1 MILEDIL
8 RQAFRAILGHRQRS
22 GLTMLGI
29 VIGIASVILLTS
41 LGEGARL
48 YILTQFTQFGTNLVA
63 VSPGKATTTG
73 MPGAVGGTIHP
84 LTLSD
89 VEALERVRGVEKTA
103 PLVMGAAPIR
113 YEGKERSSY
122 VYGVTAAVPDVW
134 RMGVRVGRFLPQGD
148 VRTGSAMTVL
158 GPTLKRELFGERNA
172 LGEHVRIAGQRFLV
186 IGITQSKG
194 QFLGF
199 DVDDAAYLPVSVA
212 MPMFNRD
219 DLLEI
224 DVLVSN
230 ASVVDS
236 VVSRMRRTLV
246 ARHSGEED
254 FTITTQT
261 GMLETLGRIIRI
273 ISLAVAGIGAI
284 SLLVG
289 AIGILTMMWIS
300 VHERTSEI
308 GLAKAIGATPRQILW
323 LFLCEAVMLSTAG
336 GVVGLLAGMGLARVI
351 HLLIPAL
358 PVHTPLGF
366 VLLALA
372 VSLVVGLASG
382 ILPARRAA
390 ALDPVVALGA
400 E

>member
-8 RQAFRAILGHRQRS
+8 RQALRAILGHRQRS

-41 LGEGARL
+41 LGEGTRL
-48 YILTQFTQFGTNLVA
+48 YILTQFTQFGTNLVS
-63 VSPGKATTTG
+63 VSPGKVTTTG
-73 MPGAVGGTIHP
+73 MPGAIGGTIHP
-84 LTLSD
+84 LTLGD
-89 VEALERVRGVEKTA
+89 VEALERVRGVEKTV
-103 PLVMGAAPIR
+103 PVVMGAAPIR

-122 VYGVTAAVPDVW
+122 VYGVTAAVPEVW
-134 RMGVRVGRFLPQGD
+134 RMGVRVGRFLPEGD
-148 VRTGSAMTVL
+148 MRSGSALTVL
-158 GPTLKRELFGERNA
+158 GPTMKRELFGERNA

-186 IGITQSKG
+186 IGVMQSKG

-199 DVDDAAYLPVSVA
+199 DIDDAAYLPVSVA

-224 DVLVSN
+224 DVSVSN

-236 VVSRMRRTLV
+236 VVSRMRRALV
-246 ARHSGEED
+246 ARHGGDED

-261 GMLETLGRIIRI
+261 GMLETLGRVIRI

-308 GLAKAIGATPRQILW
+308 GLAKAIGATPQQILW

-336 GVVGLLAGMGLARVI
+336 GVVGLLAGMGLARLI
-351 HLLIPAL
+351 HLFIPAL

-372 VSLVVGLASG
+372 VSLGVGLASG

-390 ALDPVVALGA
+390 ALDPVVALGT

>member
-1 MILEDIL
+1 MILEDVF
-8 RQAFRAILGHRQRS
+8 RQALRAILGQRQRS

-41 LGEGARL
+41 LGEGTRL
-48 YILTQFTQFGTNLVA
+48 FILTQFTQFGTNLVS
-63 VSPGKATTTG
+63 VSPGKVNTTG
-73 MPGAVGGTIHP
+73 MPGVVGGTIHP
-84 LTLSD
+84 LTLGD
-89 VEALERVRGVEKTA
+89 VEALERVRGVEKTV

-113 YEGKERSSY
+113 YEGKERSAY
-122 VYGVTAAVPDVW
+122 VYGVTAAVPEVW
-134 RMGVRVGRFLPQGD
+134 RMGVRIGRFLPEGD
-148 VRTGSAMTVL
+148 VRSGSALAVL
-158 GPTLKRELFGERNA
+158 GPTMKRELFGDRNA

-186 IGITQSKG
+186 IGVMEAKG

-199 DVDDAAYLPVSVA
+199 DMDDAAYLPVSVA
-212 MPMFNRD
+212 MPLFNRD
-219 DLLEI
+219 DLFEI

-236 VVSRMRRTLV
+236 VVSRMKRTLN
-246 ARHSGEED
+246 ARHGGDED

-300 VHERTSEI
+300 VNERTSEI
-308 GLAKAIGATPRQILW
+308 GVAKAIGATPPQILW

-336 GVVGLLAGMGLARVI
+336 GVVGLLVGMGLARVI
-351 HLLIPAL
+351 HLFIPAL
-358 PVHTPLGF
+358 PVRTPLGF
-366 VLLALA
+366 VLLALG

>member
-1 MILEDIL
+1 MILEDVL